1 MKKKNNSNSIILL
14 TFILSLTYAIVRYNI
29 FHEVAWNDLPLY
41 VMNKAISLA
50 AVILFAISR
59 VIKFNSESNIKKILK
74 DFAVIFAIVHVV
86 ISITILSP
94 SYFSKFYIDSQFT
107 LLGSSTLLF
116 GILAFLLMFLFS
128 SKFFLRKVL
137 SNKTNMNKI
146 VLLFLLFGA
155 AHVFVMGFNGWLV
168 PSNWP
173 GGLPPISMISF
184 LTLLVPLVIKDR

>member
-1 MKKKNNSNSIILL
+1 MKKSNNSNGIILL
-14 TFILSLTYAIVRYNI
+14 TFIGSLTYAIVRYNI
-29 FHEVAWNDLPLY
+29 FHEVAWTDLPLY
-41 VMNKAISLA
+41 IMNKALSLA

-59 VIKFNSESNIKKILK
+59 VIKFNSDTNIKKILK

-94 SYFSKFYIDSQFT
+94 SYFSKFYTDNQFT
-107 LLGSSTLLF
+107 LLGSLTLLF

-128 SKFFLRKVL
+128 GKFFLRKVL

-146 VLLFLLFGA
+146 VLLFLLFSA
-155 AHVFVMGFNGWLV
+155 AHVFVMGYQGWLV

-173 GGLPPISMISF
+173 GGLPPISLLSF
-184 LTLLVPLVIKDR
+184 LALLVPLAIKEQ